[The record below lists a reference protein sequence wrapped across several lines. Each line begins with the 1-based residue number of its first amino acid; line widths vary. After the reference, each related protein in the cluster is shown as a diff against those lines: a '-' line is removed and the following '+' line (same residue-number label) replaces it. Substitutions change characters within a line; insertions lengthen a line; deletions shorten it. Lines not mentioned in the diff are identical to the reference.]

1 MADALA
7 DQMATAARRLL
18 DLSGP
23 AQLLDNSGAHH
34 VSAADRLRAKQ
45 AEAEIAKLAQFLTT
59 KNPAH
64 LPAGFKVVQPAP
76 LESIGRVVKNWK

>member
-1 MADALA
+1 
-7 DQMATAARRLL
+7 MATAARRLL

-45 AEAEIAKLAQFLTT
+45 AEAEIAKLTAFLKT
-59 KNPAH
+59 KNAAD
-64 LPAGFKVVQPAP
+64 LPAGFKVVPFARVEPPA
-76 LESIGRVVKNWK
+76 RVAANWK